1 MYENKKILVLGMA
14 RSGYEVCKLLAKHNN
29 DITITDMKEQDEK
42 QVEELKNLGVK
53 YIITDTPEDLLD
65 DSFEVLV
72 KNPGIRKDHNCV
84 LKARAIG
91 INVVNEVEVAY
102 SFLNP
107 KDITIVAIT
116 GSNGKTTTTTMIYN
130 ILKEAGKSVH
140 LGGNIGY
147 PVSSLVSKVKK
158 GDILCL
164 EISDHQLVDMYNFKS
179 NISVLTNLYEVHLDF
194 HDNYAVYKNMKKR
207 IFNHHTEKDLAFI
220 NKGCNDCMM
229 LTEDINSNKVYFSN
243 KKDADCMIKNDAI
256 YYKGEEIIKLYDIML
271 KGMHN
276 YENVMCAIM
285 VCKEFNVSNDVI
297 FKILNNFGGVEHRIE
312 YVDTIDGVDFYNDAK
327 STNVD
332 STIIAVDSFKTPTIL
347 LLGGLDRGHSF
358 NPLEGHMNHVKMV
371 VAYGETKDRIK
382 SWCDSVNI
390 DCFVTETLK
399 EATRYAISCANS
411 GDTVLL
417 SPACAS
423 WDQYK
428 NFEER
433 GEEFKK
439 EVFKNLK

>member
-42 QVEELKNLGVK
+42 QVEELKSLGVK
-53 YIITDTPEDLLD
+53 YIVTDEPEKLLD
-65 DSFEVLV
+65 ETFEVLV
-72 KNPGIRKDHNCV
+72 KNPGIRRDHKCV

-102 SFLNP
+102 SFLN
-107 KDITIVAIT
+107 KDVKIIAIT

-130 ILKEAGKSVH
+130 ILKKAGLKVH

-147 PVSSLVSKVKK
+147 PVSSLVEKTKK

-164 EISDHQLVDMYNFKS
+164 EISDHQLVDMYEFKS
-179 NISVLTNLYEVHLDF
+179 DISILTNLYEVHLDF
-194 HDNYAVYKNMKKR
+194 HENYGVYKNMKKK
-207 IFNHHTEKDLAFI
+207 IFNGHTSKNIAFL
-220 NKGCNDCMM
+220 NKGNTDVLN
-229 LTEDINSNKVYFSN
+229 LTEDIKSSKVYFSS
-243 KKDADCMIKNDAI
+243 KVDADCMIKNDAI
-256 YYKGEEIIKLYDIML
+256 WYKGEEIISLYDVML

-276 YENVMCAIM
+276 YENIMCTIM
-285 VCKEFNVSNDVI
+285 AVKEFGVSNDVI
-297 FKILNNFGGVEHRIE
+297 YDVLNNFGGVEHRIE
-312 YVDTIDGVDFYNDAK
+312 YVDTYNDVDFYNDAK

-332 STIIAVDSFKTPTIL
+332 STIIALDSFKTPTIL

-358 NPLEGHMNHVKMV
+358 KPLEEHLDNVKLII
-371 VAYGETKDRIK
+371 AYGETKDRIK
-382 SWCDSVNI
+382 SWADSINKE
-390 DCFVTETLK
+390 CFVVDTLK
-399 EATRYAISCANS
+399 EATKHAIKNAKPK
-411 GDTVLL
+411 DTVLL

-439 EVFKNLK
+439 EVFKNKN

>member
-1 MYENKKILVLGMA
+1 
-14 RSGYEVCKLLAKHNN
+14 
-29 DITITDMKEQDEK
+29 
-42 QVEELKNLGVK
+42 
-53 YIITDTPEDLLD
+53 
-65 DSFEVLV
+65 
-72 KNPGIRKDHNCV
+72 
-84 LKARAIG
+84 
-91 INVVNEVEVAY
+91 
-102 SFLNP
+102 
-107 KDITIVAIT
+107 
-116 GSNGKTTTTTMIYN
+116 
-130 ILKEAGKSVH
+130 
-140 LGGNIGY
+140 
-147 PVSSLVSKVKK
+147 
-158 GDILCL
+158 
-164 EISDHQLVDMYNFKS
+164 
-179 NISVLTNLYEVHLDF
+179 
-194 HDNYAVYKNMKKR
+194 MKKR
-207 IFNHHTEKDLAFI
+207 IFNHHTKKDLAFI
-220 NKGCNDCMM
+220 NAGCSDCLM
-229 LTEDINSNKVYFSN
+229 LTEDIDSHKVYFSN
-243 KKDADCMIKNDAI
+243 KVDADCMIKNDAI
-256 YYKGEEIIKLYDIML
+256 YYKGEEVIKLYDIML

-297 FKILNNFGGVEHRIE
+297 FKVLNNFGGVEHRIE

-358 NPLEGHMNHVKMV
+358 NPLEDHMSHVKMV

-390 DCFVTETLK
+390 ECFVTETLK
-399 EATRYAISCANS
+399 EATRYAISSAS
-411 GDTVLL
+411 VGDTVLL